1 MTTRPGR
8 PSLSQDEIE
17 DRKGA
22 VITATL
28 KLISERGTSGIRLKD
43 VAREAGISVGTIQ
56 HYFDSREDLIISAY
70 QQHSKNVIALIR
82 ESFSDTAD
90 PWTSLAQTIHD
101 FLHLA
106 DFSTRTRL
114 WIEFVAAAT
123 RNDELRYLLDEVF
136 LAWKQVIRRIVEV
149 GTADGS
155 FAPQVDVEVAVDA
168 LLAQL
173 DGFEIAHATGATG
186 TNVERIESVLNQ
198 TAQVLLGA
206 PSFATLDPADASS
219 APSAPIA
226 PTFD

>member
-1 MTTRPGR
+1 MGTKPGR
-8 PSLSQDEIE
+8 PSLSRDEIE

-28 KLISERGTSGIRLKD
+28 NLISERGTSGIRLKG

-70 QQHSKNVIALIR
+70 QQHSKNVIALI
-82 ESFSDTAD
+82 EGSFSDTTD

-106 DFSTRTRL
+106 DFSMRTRL

-123 RNDELRYLLDEVF
+123 RNDELRFLLDEVF
-136 LAWKQVIRRIVEV
+136 LAWKQVIRRIVEA

-155 FAPQVDVEVAVDA
+155 FSPQVDAEIAVDA

-173 DGFEIAHATGATG
+173 DGFEIAHATGAAG

-206 PSFATLDPADASS
+206 SSSPTSEAADTSS
-219 APSAPIA
+219 ASVATVASP
-226 PTFD
+226 FD

>member
-1 MTTRPGR
+1 MATKPGR
-8 PSLSQDEIE
+8 PSLSQYEIE

-28 KLISERGTSGIRLKD
+28 QLISERGTSGIRLKD
-43 VAREAGISVGTIQ
+43 VARDAGISVGTIQ
-56 HYFDSREDLIISAY
+56 YYFDSRDDLIISAY

-82 ESFSDTAD
+82 KSFSDEAD
-90 PWTSLAQTIHD
+90 PWTSLGQTFHD

-106 DFSTRTRL
+106 DYSTRTRL

-136 LAWKQVIRRIVEV
+136 LAWKQVIRRIVEA
-149 GTADGS
+149 GTVDGT
-155 FAPQVDVEVAVDA
+155 FHPQVDAEVAIDA

-186 TNVERIESVLNQ
+186 TDVERIETVLNQ
-198 TAQVLLGA
+198 TARVLLGA
-206 PSFATLDPADASS
+206 PSLPTMESADTSPAL
-219 APSAPIA
+219 
-226 PTFD
+226 